1 MVRHPREYLW
11 SSYHFQ
17 AEGKAEPW
25 LTPHALYQR
34 LGRTAA
40 ERQKA
45 YRELFRR
52 KLSGETLDAIREAT
66 NKAWVLGSERFKARL
81 ARKIDR
87 RIAPLPRGRP
97 RSRPA

>member
-45 YRELFRR
+45 YRELFRH